1 MFASSVL
8 DDLNDRQR
16 DAATHEGSPLLI
28 VAGAG
33 TGKTKTLVS
42 RVIRLID
49 EGADP
54 NRILLLTFTRRASS
68 EMLSRVAATSTNRAA
83 SQVWG
88 GTFHATA
95 NRLLRSYGQA
105 AGLAAGFTVLD
116 QGDSTDLF
124 GMVRTDEG
132 FGERGKR
139 FPRKETI
146 ANIYSRMVNSQA
158 KLGEVLDTDFP
169 WSAEHADDL
178 KVIFTAYTARK
189 RRHQVLDY
197 DDMLLFWR
205 GLLASPIGE
214 TMRGLFDHILI
225 DEYQDTNPIQ
235 ADIIRGMSRPDTQVC
250 AVGDDAQAI
259 YGFRSATVANMWA
272 FPEHFPGARVVTLE
286 QNYRSTTPILDLAN
300 AVMSASDHG
309 GVDGAAQHFDKRLWS
324 TRSGGAKP
332 KLVTCHDEADQSSYV
347 AEAILDARERGIDLR
362 QQAVL
367 FRAGHHADH
376 LELELT
382 RRDIPYVKYGGLK
395 YLEAAH
401 VKDLLSLL
409 RILDNPSDQLAW
421 RRVLG
426 SIDGVGPATLRK
438 LAETIGLDPIET
450 RRRKGDTDASASTP
464 GHTNA
469 GHQNAVGQTTTDQTT
484 ADQTTT
490 DQTTTDTALL
500 RFLDED
506 LPVPSAA
513 AEQVGVLRSALRDCA
528 TDGMPPAEQIDRLKA
543 FCELSFAANYENAAA
558 RLADIDQLAATAAA
572 YDNRSRFLTELT
584 LDPPERTGDRAGPP
598 HLDDDWLTLSTIHSA
613 KGMEWRTVH
622 VIHTADGN
630 MPSDMAIGDHDGLA
644 EELRLMYVALTR
656 AKDELTATF
665 PLRYHVHR
673 HANDD
678 RHLYAQMSR
687 FFEPVRE
694 FFDVA
699 TTGEHPADPVIDLDT
714 VGVADEVDT
723 MLHSLWE

>member
-1 MFASSVL
+1 MFASQVL

-16 DAATHEGSPLLI
+16 DAATHDGAPLLI

-49 EGADP
+49 DGADP
-54 NRILLLTFTRRASS
+54 NRILLLTFTRRASA

-178 KVIFTAYTARK
+178 KTIFTAYTARK

-205 GLLASPIGE
+205 GLLASKIGD

-235 ADIIRGMSRPDTQVC
+235 ADIIRGMCRPDTQVC

-272 FPEHFPGARVVTLE
+272 FPEHFPGARIVTLE

-300 AVMSASDHG
+300 AVMTASDHG
-309 GVDGAAQHFDKRLWS
+309 GDDGSAQHFDKQLWS
-324 TRSGGAKP
+324 TRSGGTTP
-332 KLVTCHDEADQSSYV
+332 KLVTCHDEADQSAYV
-347 AEAILDARERGIDLR
+347 ADAILDARERGIDLR

-367 FRAGHHADH
+367 FRAGHHSDH

-401 VKDLLSLL
+401 VKDLLALL

-421 RRVLG
+421 RRVLA
-426 SIDGVGPATLRK
+426 SIEGVGPATLRK
-438 LAETIGLDPIET
+438 LAEAIGLDPIET
-450 RRRKGDTDASASTP
+450 GRRKDDPTGSPPSATAPS
-464 GHTNA
+464 GTN
-469 GHQNAVGQTTTDQTT
+469 
-484 ADQTTT
+484 
-490 DQTTTDTALL
+490 DTALL
-500 RFLDED
+500 RFLGDD
-506 LPVPSAA
+506 LPVPAAA
-513 AEQVGVLRSALRDCA
+513 AEQVAVLRAALTDCSA
-528 TDGMPPAEQIDRLKA
+528 DGIPPAEQIDRLKA

-613 KGMEWRTVH
+613 KGMEWRAVH

-630 MPSDMAIGDHDGLA
+630 MPSDMAIGDRDGLA

-673 HANDD
+673 YANDD

-694 FFDVA
+694 YFDLA
-699 TTGEHPADPVIDLDT
+699 TTRDHPSDAVIELDS

-723 MLHSLWE
+723 LLHSLWE

>member
-1 MFASSVL
+1 MFASTIL

-16 DAATHEGSPLLI
+16 DAATHAGSPLLI

-49 EGADP
+49 DGADP
-54 NRILLLTFTRRASS
+54 SRILLLTFTRRASA
-68 EMLSRVAATSTNRAA
+68 EMLSRVAATSANRAA

-95 NRLLRSYGQA
+95 NRLLRNYGQA
-105 AGLAAGFTVLD
+105 AGLATGFTVLD
-116 QGDSTDLF
+116 QSDSTDLF
-124 GMVRTDEG
+124 GMVRADEG

-158 KLGEVLDTDFP
+158 KLAAVLDTDFP
-169 WSAEHADDL
+169 WSADHAEDL
-178 KVIFTAYTARK
+178 KTIFTAYTARK

-205 GLLASPIGE
+205 GLLASSIGD
-214 TMRGLFDHILI
+214 TMRAMFDHILI

-235 ADIIRGMSRPDTQVC
+235 ADIIRGMCRPDTEVC

-259 YGFRSATVANMWA
+259 YGFRAATVANMWA

-300 AVMSASDHG
+300 AVMATSDHG
-309 GVDGAAQHFDKRLWS
+309 GVDGAAQHFDKQLWS
-324 TRSGGAKP
+324 TRTGGTTP
-332 KLVTCHDEADQSSYV
+332 LLVTCHDEADQSAYV

-367 FRAGHHADH
+367 FRAGHHSDH

-401 VKDLLSLL
+401 VKDLLALL
-409 RILDNPSDQLAW
+409 RILDNPADQLAW
-421 RRVLG
+421 RRVLA
-426 SIDGVGPATLRK
+426 SIEGVGPATLRK
-438 LAETIGLDPIET
+438 LSDAIGLDPADA
-450 RRRKGDTDASASTP
+450 KGSITTTASPDTNDRQTNDR
-464 GHTNA
+464 HTN
-469 GHQNAVGQTTTDQTT
+469 
-484 ADQTTT
+484 
-490 DQTTTDTALL
+490 DTALL
-500 RFLDED
+500 RFLNDE
-506 LPVPSAA
+506 LTVPAA
-513 AEQVGVLRSALRDCA
+513 AREHLDILRSALGDCA
-528 TDGMPPAEQIDRLKA
+528 DAAMPPAEQVDRLKA
-543 FCELSFAANYENAAA
+543 FCEVSFAANYENAAA
-558 RLADIDQLAATAAA
+558 RLADIDQLAATAGA
-572 YDNRSRFLTELT
+572 YESRSRFLTELT

-613 KGMEWRTVH
+613 KGMEWRAVH

-630 MPSDMAIGDHDGLA
+630 MPSDMAIGDSDGLA

-673 HANDD
+673 YANDD

-694 FFDVA
+694 HFDIT
-699 TTGEHPADPVIDLDT
+699 TTGNHPSDAVLDLDT

-723 MLHSLWE
+723 LLHSLWE

>member
-16 DAATHEGSPLLI
+16 DAATHDDGPLLI

-68 EMLSRVAATSTNRAA
+68 EMLARVAATSTNRAA

-95 NRLLRSYGQA
+95 NRLLRNYGQA

-124 GMVRTDEG
+124 GMVRADEG

-158 KLGEVLDTDFP
+158 KLADVLDTDFP
-169 WSAEHADDL
+169 WSIDHADEL
-178 KVIFTAYTARK
+178 KTIFTAYTARK

-205 GLLASPIGE
+205 GLLASKIGD
-214 TMRGLFDHILI
+214 TMRDLFDHILI

-235 ADIIRGMSRPDTQVC
+235 ADIIRGMCSGRTQVC

-300 AVMSASDHG
+300 AVMSSSDHG
-309 GVDGAAQHFDKRLWS
+309 GEDGAAQHFDKRLWS
-324 TRSGGAKP
+324 TRTGGIKP
-332 KLVTCHDEADQSSYV
+332 KLVTCHDEADQSAYV

-367 FRAGHHADH
+367 FRAGHHSDH

-401 VKDLLSLL
+401 VKDLLALL
-409 RILDNPSDQLAW
+409 RILDNPADQLAW
-421 RRVLG
+421 RRVLS
-426 SIDGVGPATLRK
+426 SIEGVGPATLRK
-438 LAETIGLDPIET
+438 LADAIGLDPIET
-450 RRRKGDTDASASTP
+450 KKSRSAAEAAP
-464 GHTNA
+464 AVPA
-469 GHQNAVGQTTTDQTT
+469 GNDSPSGNDSPTGN
-484 ADQTTT
+484 
-490 DQTTTDTALL
+490 DTALL
-500 RFLDED
+500 RFLNDD
-506 LPVPSAA
+506 LQVPAA
-513 AEQVGVLRSALRDCA
+513 ASEQFEILRSALADCA
-528 TDGMPPAEQIDRLKA
+528 TDDLPPAEQIDRLKS

-558 RLADIDQLAATAAA
+558 RLADIDQLASTASA
-572 YDNRSRFLTELT
+572 YDQRSRFLTELT

-613 KGMEWRTVH
+613 KGMEWRSVH

-630 MPSDMAIGDHDGLA
+630 MPSDMAIGDNDGLA

-673 HANDD
+673 YANDD

-694 FFDVA
+694 HFELCS
-699 TTGEHPADPVIDLDT
+699 TGNHPSDEILDLDS

-723 MLHSLWE
+723 LLHSLWE